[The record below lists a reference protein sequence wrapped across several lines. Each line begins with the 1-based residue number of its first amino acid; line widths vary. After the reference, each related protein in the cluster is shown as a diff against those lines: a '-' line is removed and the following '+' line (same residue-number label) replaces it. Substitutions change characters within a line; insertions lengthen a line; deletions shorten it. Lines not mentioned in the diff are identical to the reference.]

1 MAWYATGIPCKP
13 LYLFRQL
20 IAGGSEFY
28 SSELT
33 AVGDFFMNRM
43 GIKQASLCCLIAIAA
58 IAIGAC
64 QRTDTTNTNVN
75 TNLSANANLSP
86 AANANVSPG
95 ELSSVASREPD
106 QYRATLVL
114 SAETE
119 GGEKTVGIPTLTAE
133 IARNGADRRV
143 AFKLPD
149 GSDLVYLEKGEQH
162 MVLLPSRKQWAELTP
177 ESTGIQFQKLMTPG
191 QLVGKLENLKG
202 LQKVGEDTV
211 NGRAAEKYRYTH
223 TANTKTS
230 AGEVNAEAFI
240 FVDKETGLPLRSELF
255 AEATGNVQG
264 VKGAKIVAEMRDITS
279 TVDTTWFE
287 VPAGYSKV
295 PPQQVRQQITA
306 LANMAGA
313 VIQSLLG
320 NMNAQANPAA
330 TVAPTAS
337 PSP

>member
-1 MAWYATGIPCKP
+1 MNK
-13 LYLFRQL
+13 
-20 IAGGSEFY
+20 
-28 SSELT
+28 
-33 AVGDFFMNRM
+33 VGL
-43 GIKQASLCCLIAIAA
+43 KQAVVFSTVVCLALV
-58 IAIGAC
+58 IGAC
-64 QRTDTTNTNVN
+64 QRTTSNTNIN

-95 ELSSVASREPD
+95 ELSSLATREPE
-106 QYRATLVL
+106 QYRASLVL

-149 GSDLVYLEKGEQH
+149 GSDLIYLEKGGQH
-162 MVLLPSRKQWAELTP
+162 LVLLPSRSQYAELTQ

-202 LQKVGEDTV
+202 LERVGEETV
-211 NGRAAEKYRYTH
+211 NGRVAEKYRYTRS
-223 TANTKTS
+223 TNTNTS
-230 AGEVNAEAFI
+230 AGEVNTEAFV

-255 AEATGNVQG
+255 AEASGNVQG
-264 VKGAKIVAEMRDITS
+264 VTGAKIVAEMRDIS
-279 TVDTTWFE
+279 TNIDTAWFE
-287 VPAGYSKV
+287 VPAGYNKV

-313 VIQSLLG
+313 VLRSVLG
-320 NMNAQANPAA
+320 NMNVQANPAPA
-330 TVAPTAS
+330 VSPTSS
-337 PSP
+337 PVQ